1 MTDAVLGI
9 DVSKNTFDTN
19 LGAGTKARSKSFAN
33 SPAGWHHL
41 IAWLGEHKI
50 GQVHACLEATGRHG
64 LGIAL
69 ALHEAGH
76 VVSIVNP
83 AQIRDFAR
91 TKLGRN
97 KTDQVDA
104 VHIREYAE
112 LFKPRPWTPP
122 SPAMRRLCELQ
133 TIRAGTV
140 AGLTEWNNRRGSGI
154 TDDLALSLAKTTI
167 QHFTSQL
174 VAVDQAIAE
183 TIDND
188 VELSAKRDLLVSV
201 NGVGEALAGIVLAEL
216 PGPDILGSSAAVTA
230 YAGLNPQQHQS
241 GISVNRP
248 VRISKIGNAVL
259 RTALYMPALSAM
271 RYNPAVAALV
281 DRLKAQGRLKGKQI
295 VIAAMRKLL
304 VLCFGVLKTG
314 KEFDPAMAM
323 GK

>member
-19 LGAGTKARSKSFAN
+19 LGAGIKARSQSFAN
-33 SPAGWHHL
+33 SPDGWHHL

-104 VHIREYAE
+104 VQIREYAE

-140 AGLTEWNNRRGSGI
+140 AGLTEWKNRRGSGMA
-154 TDDLALSLAKTTI
+154 DDLALSLAETTI

-174 VAVDQAIAE
+174 KAVDQAIAE
-183 TIDND
+183 TIGND
-188 VELSAKRDLLVSV
+188 LELSAKRDLLVSI
-201 NGVGEALAGIVLAEL
+201 NGVGAGWHRAGRIA
-216 PGPDILGSSAAVTA
+216 GSRYPRLQRRGRCLRGLESAATPVWNLGQPA
-230 YAGLNPQQHQS
+230 RADLQNWQCRAPHRLVHAGFVGDALQPS
-241 GISVNRP
+241 GHCFGRS
-248 VRISKIGNAVL
+248 
-259 RTALYMPALSAM
+259 
-271 RYNPAVAALV
+271 
-281 DRLKAQGRLKGKQI
+281 AQGSGAPQGKADCDRCYAQ
-295 VIAAMRKLL
+295 APGALL
-304 VLCFGVLKTG
+304 RRAEDRQGIRPG
-314 KEFDPAMAM
+314 D
-323 GK
+323 GDG

>member
-140 AGLTEWNNRRGSGI
+140 AGLTEWKNRRGSGI
-154 TDDLALSLAKTTI
+154 MDDLALSLAKTKSSILPPSLRRSTKPLPR
-167 QHFTSQL
+167 QSTTTWSCPPN
-174 VAVDQAIAE
+174 A
-183 TIDND
+183 TYW
-188 VELSAKRDLLVSV
+188 
-201 NGVGEALAGIVLAEL
+201 LASTEWEKPWLASCW
-216 PGPDILGSSAAVTA
+216 PNCRVPISSA
-230 YAGLNPQQHQS
+230 
-241 GISVNRP
+241 
-248 VRISKIGNAVL
+248 
-259 RTALYMPALSAM
+259 PALRSLPT
-271 RYNPAVAALV
+271 R
-281 DRLKAQGRLKGKQI
+281 I
-295 VIAAMRKLL
+295 
-304 VLCFGVLKTG
+304 
-314 KEFDPAMAM
+314 
-323 GK
+323 